1 MRHFLACCDKN
12 AVGHET
18 SVRIQILEEFFNA
31 NGLIIKEK
39 NYLEIFTYEKWTN
52 KAIDEF
58 KLGQKFSPDKITS
71 GTGTT
76 CPPNLL
82 NEADLITLMEKYE
95 IGTDATHAEHI
106 ETIKSR
112 GYVMLSNQRNNVFLY
127 LNLQCNLKFDRI

>member
-12 AVGHET
+12 AVGYET